1 MNIGKSFS
9 YAFDDKQWIS
19 KLGLGALV
27 TVIPIVNFA
36 WTGYMVGIIRNVMN
50 NSPEPL
56 PTWDDFGKKLTD
68 GLLLTVATIVYSLP
82 IIIVFCLPMSFMI
95 VPAIL
100 SGNADMQGLAEA
112 VAGLGTALFFCLLC
126 VFMVYSLALSV
137 VFPAILVIFAREGTL
152 ASCFKFREVFELIS
166 KNSTPFL
173 TAWGV
178 SIGASIGVSLIVSTA
193 QFVLN
198 FIPCLGQ
205 VAAFILA
212 FGIIVYTTAI
222 YGHLFGQFGNIAYG
236 QNQAMTQ
243 G

>member
-9 YAFDDKQWIS
+9 FVFEDKQWVS
-19 KLGLGALV
+19 KLGLGALI
-27 TVIPIVNFA
+27 TFIPILNFA

-50 NSPEPL
+50 NAQEPL

-68 GLLLTVATIVYSLP
+68 GLLLAVASLVYSLP
-82 IIIVFCLPMSFMI
+82 LIVVFCLPMSFMI

-100 SGNADMQGLAEA
+100 AGNADMQGLAEA
-112 VAGLGTALFFCLLC
+112 IAGLGSVLFICLTC
-126 VFMVYSLALSV
+126 VFVIYALALSV

-152 ASCFKFREVFELIS
+152 ASCFKFRDVFELIS
-166 KNSTPFL
+166 KNTTPFL

-178 SIGASIGVSLIVSTA
+178 SIGASFAVSFIVSAA
-193 QFVLN
+193 QVILN

-205 VAAFILA
+205 IAALILTV
-212 FGIIVYTTAI
+212 GIVVYTTAI
-222 YGHLFGQFGNIAYG
+222 YGHLFGQFGNVAAG

-243 G
+243 S

>member
-9 YAFDDKQWIS
+9 FVFDDKQWIS
-19 KLGLGALV
+19 KLGMGALV
-27 TVIPIVNFA
+27 SFIPILNFA

-68 GLLLTVATIVYSLP
+68 GLLLAVASLVYSLP
-82 IIIVFCLPMSFMI
+82 LIIVFCLPISFMI

-126 VFMVYSLALSV
+126 VFVVYALALSV
-137 VFPAILVIFAREGTL
+137 IFPAILVIFAREGTL
-152 ASCFKFREVFELIS
+152 ASCFKFRDVFQLIRN
-166 KNSTPFL
+166 NSSPFL
-173 TAWGV
+173 TAWAV
-178 SIGASIGVSLIVSTA
+178 SVGASIGVSIVVSAA
-193 QFVLN
+193 QFVLS

-205 VAAFILA
+205 IAAFILT
-212 FGIIVYTTAI
+212 FGIVVYTTAI
-222 YGHLFGQFGNIAYG
+222 YGHLFGQFGSIAYG

-243 G
+243 S